1 MIDGLDYYCGQRLAQ
16 MEQQVMAGL
25 LEIKLQVDK
34 DSLPYVP
41 LTTGISGYRELF
53 SHVFS

>member
-1 MIDGLDYYCGQRLAQ
+1 
-16 MEQQVMAGL
+16 MAGL

-53 SHVFS
+53 SHAFS